1 MTKVLRC
8 NDLMPGC
15 SWVGRGDTEG
25 EVLMQAADHAKSEH
39 NLAEISP
46 EMMTAVR
53 GAIHDDDQAEAASA

>member
-1 MTKVLRC
+1 
-8 NDLMPGC
+8 
-15 SWVGRGDTEG
+15 
-25 EVLMQAADHAKSEH
+25 MQAADHAKSEH